1 VSPVTAMSPHPEATP
16 VLEVRGLTKSYR
28 VRRGLRVERV
38 PVLHDVSFQ
47 LARGEI
53 VALVGESGSG
63 KSTVARILA
72 RLVTPSGGTLRL
84 DGVDVRA
91 GERRPTLD
99 YRRRVQMIFQDPYGS
114 LNPAH
119 TVEHHLRRPLEVH
132 GRGGGREAARIHELL
147 AAVGLTPPDVM
158 AARRP
163 HELSGGQR
171 QRVAIARALA
181 VEPQVLI
188 ADEPTSMLDVSLRV
202 DVLNL
207 LGRLRDEQRLA
218 VLFITH
224 DLASARYLAD
234 RVLVLHG
241 GTVVEEGP
249 VESVVA
255 SPAHPYTRRLL
266 AAAPDPGRG
275 RPAQAQS
282 STAVQEVV
290 S

>member
-1 VSPVTAMSPHPEATP
+1 MTASSEATP

-28 VRRGLRVERV
+28 VRRGLRIERV

-72 RLVTPSGGTLRL
+72 RLVTPSGGSLRL
-84 DGVDVRA
+84 DGVDVQA
-91 GERRPTLD
+91 GKRRPTLD
-99 YRRRVQMIFQDPYGS
+99 YRRRVQMVFQDPYGS

-119 TVEHHLRRPLEVH
+119 TVEHHLRRPLELH
-132 GRGGGREAARIHELL
+132 RRGSSEPARIHQLL

-181 VEPQVLI
+181 VEPDVLI

-207 LGRLRDEQRLA
+207 LGRLRDEKRLA

-241 GTVVEEGP
+241 GKVVEEGP

-255 SPAHPYTRRLL
+255 NPSHPYTRRLL
-266 AAAPDPGRG
+266 AAAPDPGRV
-275 RPAQAQS
+275 RSMQAAAAIAS
-282 STAVQEVV
+282 QEVV

>member
-1 VSPVTAMSPHPEATP
+1 MSEQTSSSQG
-16 VLEVRGLTKSYR
+16 VLEVSGLSKSYR

-38 PVLHDVSFQ
+38 PVLHDVSFR

-72 RLVTPSGGTLRL
+72 RLVAPSGGTIRL

-91 GERRPTLD
+91 GARAATLD
-99 YRRRVQMIFQDPYGS
+99 YRRRVQMVFQDPYGS

-147 AAVGLTPPDVM
+147 AAVGLTPPDVR

>member
-1 VSPVTAMSPHPEATP
+1 MSPHPEATP

-63 KSTVARILA
+63 KSTVARVLA

-119 TVEHHLRRPLEVH
+119 TVEHHLRRPLELH
-132 GRGGGREAARIHELL
+132 RRGSASEPGRIHELL
-147 AAVGLTPPDVM
+147 AAVGLTPPDVI

-181 VEPQVLI
+181 VEPDVLI

-207 LGRLRDEQRLA
+207 LGRLRDQQRLA

-275 RPAQAQS
+275 RSTQAEAS
-282 STAVQEVV
+282 IAPQEVV

>member
-1 VSPVTAMSPHPEATP
+1 MTPHPEATP

-72 RLVTPSGGTLRL
+72 RLVTPSGGTVRL
-84 DGVDVRA
+84 DGIDVRA

-99 YRRRVQMIFQDPYGS
+99 YRRRVQMVFQDPYGS

-119 TVEHHLRRPLEVH
+119 TVEHHLRRPLELH
-132 GRGGGREAARIHELL
+132 RRGSGSEPGRIHELL

-181 VEPQVLI
+181 VEPDVLI

-207 LGRLRDEQRLA
+207 LGRLRDQQRLA

-241 GTVVEEGP
+241 GAVVEEGP

-275 RPAQAQS
+275 RSAQVEAS
-282 STAVQEVV
+282 IAPQEVV